1 MEISATAVKEL
12 REKTGLG
19 MMLCKKALTESN
31 GDMKLAIEALRK
43 QGQATL
49 AKRAGKAA
57 KQGKVTIVS
66 DAGAA
71 IAFEVNSETDFVA
84 KNEDFLGF
92 ISTIGKVV
100 LEKKPADLESAK
112 ALPLAEFGGLTSEAK
127 ILELVAKIGENISFR
142 RYKKETV
149 AGVHEKLFTYTH
161 GEGRIGVLVKLAC
174 ANAEAAAA
182 PAVADL
188 GKDLA
193 MQVAA
198 ANPIAIDRASI
209 NKLFAALVEKEKEIY
224 FTQAQTSG
232 KPEKVW
238 PKIVEG
244 KLEKFYKESALL
256 EQPYIRDPDRPVSER
271 IKDAEKAVSSPIT
284 VVSFTRFELGAEEYG
299 PDSLKW
305 TLV

>member
-1 MEISATAVKEL
+1 MEISANVVKEL

-19 MMLCKKALTESN
+19 MMLCKKALIESK
-31 GDMKLAIEALRK
+31 GDMTLAIEALRK
-43 QGQATL
+43 QGQATA

-66 DAGAA
+66 DAGAS
-71 IAFEVNSETDFVA
+71 FVYEVNSETDFVA
-84 KNEDFLGF
+84 KNDDFLGF
-92 ISTIGKVV
+92 ITTLGTVL
-100 LEKKPADLESAK
+100 LEKKPADLAAAK
-112 ALPLAEFGGLTSEAK
+112 ALASSAFGGLSPDAK
-127 ILELVAKIGENISFR
+127 VLELVAKIGENISFR

-149 AGVHEKLFTYTH
+149 SGPNEKLFTYTH
-161 GEGRIGVLVKLAC
+161 GEGRIGVLVKVSC
-174 ANAEAAAA
+174 ASAEAAAS

-198 ANPIAIDRASI
+198 SNPIAVDRDTI
-209 NKLFAALVEKEKEIY
+209 NRQSAALVEKEKEIY
-224 FTQAQTSG
+224 LTQAQTSG

-256 EQPYIRDPDRPVSER
+256 EQPYIRDPDRSVADR
-271 IKDAEKAVSSPIT
+271 IKDAEKACSSAIT
-284 VVSFTRFELGAEEYG
+284 VVSFTRFELGAEE
-299 PDSLKW
+299 
-305 TLV
+305 